1 MFALEKP
8 GAVIAQEQKSYLSVY
23 LWMLA
28 YVPRLEMKLKT
39 DKFSIVDFM
48 LEAFETADRLNFREK
63 MQVVADLVGVSNKQ
77 CFSTLELQKEGQAYF
92 RQKYT

>member
-1 MFALEKP
+1 
-8 GAVIAQEQKSYLSVY
+8 
-23 LWMLA
+23 MLA
-28 YVPRLEMKLKT
+28 YVRRLEMKLKT

-77 CFSTLELQKEGQAYF
+77 RFSTLELQKEGQAYF